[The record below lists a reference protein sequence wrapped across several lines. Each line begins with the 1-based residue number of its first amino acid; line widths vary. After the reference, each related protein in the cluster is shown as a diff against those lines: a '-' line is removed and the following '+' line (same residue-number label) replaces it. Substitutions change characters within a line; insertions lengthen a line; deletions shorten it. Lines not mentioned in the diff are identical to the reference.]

1 LAVLAGQTLD
11 EFLLARLT
19 EIAWTPTTAQLTER
33 VRERERYDGPS
44 SAAVLR
50 AARDTR

>member
-1 LAVLAGQTLD
+1 LAALAGQTLD

-19 EIAWTPTTAQLTER
+19 DIARTPTVPQLAEHI
-33 VRERERYDGPS
+33 REREGYRGSS
-44 SAAVLR
+44 SADVIR